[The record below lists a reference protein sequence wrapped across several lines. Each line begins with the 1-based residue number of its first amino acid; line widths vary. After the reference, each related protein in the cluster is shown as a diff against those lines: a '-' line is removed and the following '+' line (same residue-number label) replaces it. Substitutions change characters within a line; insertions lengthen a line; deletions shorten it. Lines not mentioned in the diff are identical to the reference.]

1 MTQQAENKPGVGS
14 QSAGFQGAGQQMEE
28 VLHLMAVLRSSC
40 PWVKEQTHASIMR
53 YLPEETYEVVE
64 AVEDPAGTN
73 LPLLKEELGDVLL
86 NIVFHAQLASEVPR
100 QEGGFGMEDVAATLA
115 AKLVRRNPHVFGPT
129 GGQGP
134 DGLSSGEIDRAWKAL
149 KEAEKPERT
158 GPFDGLPPALPALA
172 LAAKVG
178 ERAQRAGLEPA
189 PAPEGLPSF
198 ASEEELG
205 AYLFGLVTAA
215 SEAGLDAERALRG
228 HLRSITGAST
238 TG

>member
-1 MTQQAENKPGVGS
+1 MTQQTEMM
-14 QSAGFQGAGQQMEE
+14 QGAGLQMEE
-28 VLHLMAVLRSSC
+28 VLRLMSVLRSSC

-189 PAPEGLPSF
+189 PAPESLPSF

-215 SEAGLDAERALRG
+215 SRAGLDAERALRG
-228 HLRSITGAST
+228 HLRSITGASAS
-238 TG
+238 G